1 MVFYGALSYPST
13 PRTQESKSKLAQ
25 LMTVKKDLREH
36 LSMIPKPISGYTLA
50 PLPDNIFAD
59 DVTPSYPTISPP
71 APLDDFPATRARNAA
86 SYDGFDYDD

>member
-1 MVFYGALSYPST
+1 MVFYAALSYPST

-59 DVTPSYPTISPP
+59 DVTPSFPTISPP
-71 APLDDFPATRARNAA
+71 APLDDFPAKRARNAA